1 MKQPEMKLHGIL
13 FFFAIA
19 VLGIGCQQQKKAV
32 AEDLT
37 PKIDGNSLTLSPHS
51 PQIASLSVE
60 TVRPRTYAIT
70 HLTGRLAWDEN
81 VTVRVFSP
89 AGGRVQTVV
98 GKLGQVLTAGQ
109 VLAKILSP
117 DVGQA
122 RADVRK
128 ANADFVLAEQTLRRL
143 HDLLEHGAAAR
154 KDVESAEDAYACA
167 LSEKERALSR
177 LRFYGG
183 TDDAIDQIYALKA
196 PLSGVI
202 VERNINPGQE
212 VRPDQMLANAPQLF
226 APLFVISDPTRLWAL
241 FDVTDLDIGALRPGQ
256 KVEIRA
262 RAFPDKVFAG
272 LLDGIGDSLDAT
284 TRTVKARAAVTNP
297 EKLLKAEMYVSVDVM
312 REGQAGVDI
321 PAKAIFLRRNQYFVF
336 VENAPGRY
344 ERRAVKKGDE
354 DGGIIGILDGLKSG
368 QRVVT
373 EGSLLLESLW
383 EAGGNQ

>member
-1 MKQPEMKLHGIL
+1 MKLQGML
-13 FFFAIA
+13 FFLAMA
-19 VLGIGCQQQKKAV
+19 VLCTGCRTQEKSA

-37 PKIDGNSLTLSPHS
+37 AKVDGNSISLPPQS
-51 PQIASLSVE
+51 PQIASLAVE
-60 TVRPRTYAIT
+60 TVQPRKYAIT

-98 GKLGQVLTAGQ
+98 GKLGQALAAGE
-109 VLAKILSP
+109 VLATILSP

-122 RADVRK
+122 RADVRR
-128 ANADFVLAEQTLRRL
+128 ANANFVLAERTLDRL
-143 HDLLEHGAAAR
+143 RDLLEHGAVAR
-154 KDVESAEDAYACA
+154 KDVESAEDAYSCA
-167 LSEKERALSR
+167 LSEKKRTLAR
-177 LRFYGG
+177 LQFYGG
-183 TDDAIDQIYALKA
+183 TDDAIDQTYALRA
-196 PLSGVI
+196 PLRGVI

-241 FDVTDLDIGALRPGQ
+241 FDVTDLDIGALKPGQ

-262 RAFPDKVFAG
+262 RAFPDKVFSG

-284 TRTVKARAAVTNP
+284 TRTVKARAAVANP
-297 EKLLKAEMYVSVDVM
+297 EKLLKAEMYVSVDVIGEA
-312 REGQAGVDI
+312 RAGVDI
-321 PAKAIFLRRNQYFVF
+321 PAKAIFLRKDQYFVF
-336 VENAPGRY
+336 VESAPGRY

-354 DGGIIGILDGLKSG
+354 NDGTIGILDGLQSG

-373 EGSLLLESLW
+373 EGCLLLESLW
-383 EAGGNQ
+383 EAGENL